1 MEYMKKNW
9 FIAVSFVMLAVGLL
23 DEWHLVEFGWS
34 GFVRLAWYLLAILPV
49 GVPVVKAMLDEWRHG
64 SVFNE
69 FFLMV
74 SAAVAAFV
82 IGEYPEG
89 LAVILFYTVGE
100 RLQDAAVDKA
110 HDEIESL
117 LNVCPSVAVVVRG
130 TLTAEVDPASVAVG
144 ETVLVKAGARA
155 PLDGVLL
162 SERGSFD
169 TSAITGESS
178 LRVVEKDGSV
188 LSGMIAVGESVQVR
202 VTKSYDDST
211 MNRILDMVATANER
225 KSSSELFIRRFARR
239 YTAVII
245 GLVVLVNVVPLFLHL
260 AGAFDAYS
268 WKEWLGKSAVFMV
281 ISCPCAL
288 LVSIPLGYFGG
299 IGAASRHGILVKG
312 GNYLDALYKVKA
324 VAFDKTGT
332 LTEGQFRVV
341 EVSAA
346 TGYTADALLK
356 VLASVEQLSSHPMA
370 KAVCR
375 YAADKGVVLAA
386 PVSAVEV
393 PGRGLKA
400 ELDGAVVLA
409 GNDKFLIEN
418 GIAVPNDSSAS
429 SGALVYCAVGG
440 TFMGCVVL
448 ADQPKDGV
456 GQMVAD
462 LRQVGVNEVHLL
474 SGDRQ
479 TQVDLLAREVGI
491 GFAYG
496 DLLPQDKV
504 DYVDKLHKRMP
515 VAFVGDG
522 INDAPVLALADVGI
536 AMGAMGSDVAVET
549 ADVVIEDDKPEKVV
563 TALKIARN
571 TRSVVWQNVSM
582 ALGVKVLVM
591 VLALFG
597 IANMW
602 MGVFADSR
610 VALLAVLNAI
620 RIQRRNFGGVAPV
633 EGLHKHYHAHGC
645 CCSHHGHGDECH
657 NDDGCHHGHSHH
669 DGHHHH

>member
-1 MEYMKKNW
+1 MEYMKKYW

-23 DEWHLVEFGWS
+23 DEWHLVDFGWS

-144 ETVLVKAGARA
+144 ETVLVKAGARV

-429 SGALVYCAVGG
+429 SGALVYCAVGE

-602 MGVFADSR
+602 MGVFADSG

-645 CCSHHGHGDECH
+645 CCSHHGHGDEYH

>member
-1 MEYMKKNW
+1 MEYMKKYW

-74 SAAVAAFV
+74 AAAVAAFV

-89 LAVILFYTVGE
+89 LAVILFYTIGE

-117 LNVCPSVAVVVRG
+117 LNVCPSVAVVVRDG
-130 TLTAEVDPASVAVG
+130 LTAEVDPATVAVG
-144 ETVLVKAGARA
+144 ETVLVKAGARV
-155 PLDGVLL
+155 PIDGVLL

-178 LRVVEKDGSV
+178 LRAVEKDEPV
-188 LSGMIAVGESVQVR
+188 LSGMIAVGESVHVR

-211 MNRILDMVATANER
+211 MNRILNMVESANER
-225 KSSSELFIRRFARR
+225 KSNSEIFIRRFARR

-245 GLVVLVNVVPLFLHL
+245 GLVVLVNVVPLLLHL

-346 TGYTADALLK
+346 GGYTADTLLK
-356 VLASVEQLSSHPMA
+356 ALASVEQFSSHPMA

-375 YAADKGVVLAA
+375 YAADKRIVLSA
-386 PVSAVEV
+386 PGSAVEV

-409 GNDKFLIEN
+409 GNERFLSEN
-418 GIAVPNDSSAS
+418 GVSVPDASSAS
-429 SGALVYCAVGG
+429 KGALVYCAVDGSFVG
-440 TFMGCVVL
+440 SVAL
-448 ADQPKDGV
+448 ADQPKAGV
-456 GQMVAD
+456 EQMVAD
-462 LRQVGVNEVHLL
+462 LRQEGVAEVHLL

-479 TQVDLLAREVGI
+479 NQVDLLAREVGI

-591 VLALFG
+591 ILALFG

-602 MGVFADSR
+602 MGVFADSG

-633 EGLHKHYHAHGC
+633 EGLHKHYHTHGC
-645 CCSHHGHGDECH
+645 CCSHHGHGDEYH